1 MVILSGLQAKPSG
14 VEYHTVYRPG
24 SQVLTCSLLPGGLER
39 MLGRRYRMQPLAS
52 SVSLAYTF
60 DPLAAAYV
68 QTPPHGMHAMACT
81 QCTQET
87 E

>member
-1 MVILSGLQAKPSG
+1 VVILSGWQANPSG

-24 SQVLTCSLLPGGLER
+24 SQVLTWSLLPGRLER
-39 MLGRRYRMQPLAS
+39 LLGRQCRMQPLAS
-52 SVSLAYTF
+52 SVSLAYIF
-60 DPLAAAYV
+60 DPLEAAYL
-68 QTPPHGMHAMACT
+68 QTAHAMHAMACT